1 MSDFIDIS
9 LKIHELRNVR
19 EHFVKGKDG
28 AEYLDC
34 RIIETPNS
42 EYNDGILVRKVSK
55 EDRAKGIKGEIIGSV
70 KDWSKH
76 NDGQQKATSINNN
89 DAPAVVEGA
98 EDLPF

>member
-9 LKIHELRNVR
+9 LNIHELRNVR
-19 EHFVKGKDG
+19 QHFVKGKKG
-28 AEYLDC
+28 EYLDC
-34 RIIETPNS
+34 RIIETPDS

-55 EDRAKGIKGEIIGSV
+55 EDRDKGIKGEIIGSV

-76 NDGQQKATSINNN
+76 NDGQQKAASGNNN
-89 DAPAVVEGA
+89 DAPAVVEGS

>member
-34 RIIETPNS
+34 RIIMTPNS
-42 EYNDGILVRKVSK
+42 KFNDGMLVRKVSK
-55 EDRAKGIKGEIIGSV
+55 EDRAAGVKGEVIGSV
-70 KDWSKH
+70 KDWSLH
-76 NDGQQKATSINNN
+76 NGGAKEAGSKNDNN
-89 DAPAVVEGA
+89 APEVQGA